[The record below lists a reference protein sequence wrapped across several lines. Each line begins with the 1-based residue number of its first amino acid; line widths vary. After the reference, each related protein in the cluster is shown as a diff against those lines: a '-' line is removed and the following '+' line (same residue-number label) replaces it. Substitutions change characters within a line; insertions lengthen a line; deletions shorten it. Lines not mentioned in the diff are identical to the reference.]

1 MIILYSHNIWNFNPA
16 GYRNTLTRSM
26 ISDFAPDVCTFQECG
41 PQSCRVGNPDIVS
54 LMCDV
59 YSEATPEFA
68 DVNYTPVFYKKEKF
82 NLLDKGYLV
91 YDGLNDVNSKSVTWA
106 VLEDKETKK
115 KYAFASTH
123 FWWMARGEE
132 DANQRV
138 ENAKQLKSVCEK
150 IIEKYNIPVIIGGD
164 YNNGKGSEQG
174 DKAHFAM
181 LDMGF
186 RDIRDMA
193 EEKTCEEF
201 TCREAYPVLK
211 EDETFDKC
219 EVAPHECIDYIYVY
233 GDFDVSVK
241 KFHIETNDTALTAS
255 DHCPLVGWFD
265 M

>member
-54 LMCDV
+54 LMSDV

-82 NLLDKGYLV
+82 NLVDKGYLV

-123 FWWMARGEE
+123 FWWMFESE
-132 DANQRV
+132 KDNEQRLKNV
-138 ENAKQLKSVCEK
+138 DQLKAVCDD
-150 IIEKYNIPVIIGGD
+150 IIKKYG
-164 YNNGKGSEQG
+164 
-174 DKAHFAM
+174 
-181 LDMGF
+181 
-186 RDIRDMA
+186 
-193 EEKTCEEF
+193 
-201 TCREAYPVLK
+201 
-211 EDETFDKC
+211 
-219 EVAPHECIDYIYVY
+219 
-233 GDFDVSVK
+233 SVK
-241 KFHIETNDTALTAS
+241 EGAALLFNSVSFAIFLPVVFTLYWAVPKKGQWIILFLS
-255 DHCPLVGWFD
+255 SYLFYMC
-265 M
+265 